1 MSLLLGVLVSKVL
14 RDILHMTNEDWRLDF
29 SYTKDWIRIMIDI
42 CMFCVQNETG
52 MEWMRSPRKSVGKA
66 EID

>member
-1 MSLLLGVLVSKVL
+1 
-14 RDILHMTNEDWRLDF
+14 MTNEDWRLDF